1 MKLKIVTR
9 GNKFA
14 VAEPLG
20 RVISDYYSTQEAA
33 ETERQRLISDS
44 ETAVTP
50 KSVED
55 KPPVKKSRKPSK
67 PVHSVKQVPK

>member
-33 ETERQRLISDS
+33 ETERQRLIADS
-44 ETAVTP
+44 KVKVVP
-50 KSVED
+50 SPVED
-55 KPPVKKSRKPSK
+55 KPVVKPRKRKPRSK
-67 PVHSVKQVPK
+67 EL